1 MYRSHRL
8 TKNFT
13 HSLNRNSSRWRREK
27 EEKKEK
33 EKKRYKI
40 LIEKKKICITLAC
53 FFRIN
58 SSPHSTNTVPQETG
72 SQLRRKN

>member
-40 LIEKKKICITLAC
+40 LIEKKKNVSHLHV
-53 FFRIN
+53 FL
-58 SSPHSTNTVPQETG
+58 E
-72 SQLRRKN
+72 